1 MRFAYKDLIRKK
13 GFIYGP
19 DPAGFFIKRFKK
31 SGFSEAELIDLMA
44 RTDFSLN
51 ESDVSIS
58 LKEKCGIVKQAVEG
72 AHYSD
77 WAPVIIGLVLTIETG
92 LSANDWTDQTPV
104 FCGLPLVLV
113 KSFAYLI
120 LLLVYVCAR
129 FRFEQGKSALL
140 CALEHI
146 DAIEKPKTRWRDQ
159 IVCA

>member
-1 MRFAYKDLIRKK
+1 MRFAYKDLVRKT

-19 DPAGFFIKRFKK
+19 GPAGFFIKRFKK
-31 SGFSEAELIDLMA
+31 SGFSEAELIDLMVG
-44 RTDFSLN
+44 TDFSLN
-51 ESDVSIS
+51 ESDEPIS

-72 AHYSD
+72 VHYSD

-92 LSANDWTDQTPV
+92 LSVNEWADQTPV
-104 FCGLPLVLV
+104 FFCGLPLVLV
-113 KSFAYLI
+113 KSLAYLV

-146 DAIEKPKTRWRDQ
+146 DAIEKAKQ
-159 IVCA
+159 GGEAK

>member
-1 MRFAYKDLIRKK
+1 MRFAYKDLVRKA

-19 DPAGFFIKRFKK
+19 GPAGFFIKRFRK

-51 ESDVSIS
+51 KSDEPIS
-58 LKEKCGIVKQAVEG
+58 LKEKCGIVKQSVEG
-72 AHYSD
+72 VHYSD

-92 LSANDWTDQTPV
+92 LSVNEWTDQTPV
-104 FCGLPLVLV
+104 FFCGLPLVLV
-113 KSFAYLI
+113 KSSAYLI

-146 DAIEKPKTRWRDQ
+146 DAIEKAKQ
-159 IVCA
+159 GGEAK